1 MTPAS
6 RYLLFSV
13 DTEPDNMWHARQ
25 RHSFTH
31 ENIAGVLSSLPLFR
45 RCGVKPT
52 FFVSYSVAAS
62 DDATRLLI
70 QACRALPCEIGTH
83 FHPCDTP
90 PFLEKKVPATDN
102 ILRVP
107 DGLLEQKF
115 ENLHSIITSRFGR
128 PRSYRSGAWTIDSR
142 IVRLLSRNEYRT
154 DSSVTPGVSWRLIGR
169 PSYLAAPR
177 TGYFLDEKDMS
188 ARGFS
193 GIFEVPVSL
202 WAQKPGLAMLPPLFS
217 SFFTMP
223 LASHRHVPLRN
234 VKALKAL
241 RPVWLR
247 PAFKSL
253 DEMVRISQHLL
264 EETGFL
270 HVMCHSN
277 ELTVGTSPYV
287 TTPQERELFFQRL
300 EAFFRHA
307 IGLGCTPVTLSE
319 YTDIAV
325 KEAAQEA
332 SGGDRPQ
339 HQAVALTSGAGAVDG
354 RSSEADDADE
364 KIVSVSPW
372 AALLEKAKQSQ
383 AVTVARW
390 CVSAA
395 ILVAL
400 VWKIDFYRLYC
411 GISGLD
417 LEAMSLA
424 FVLALVSVLLS
435 AAKLTVILSPYSPR
449 FGVVA
454 RFTFVSVF
462 FNTILPSGV
471 GADAAR
477 LLYINRLVRSK
488 SVAAGAIVFDR
499 LANVSIQLLVV
510 LFSIAFISGDLF
522 IAKQRAAAGAL
533 LAAFAAFLV
542 AMALCFSGQCLSKI
556 KNALLKIIPSR
567 FAPPDTLTTFLRT
580 VLQRKTAL
588 VGIFLTGLLF
598 NCSIIVTVMIVTR
611 AFGGSIN
618 FSEAALVVFV
628 GSIGYLIPVSVGGLG
643 IIEGIYTVM
652 FKAIGKQKEIGLAVS
667 LGMRLT
673 TVLPVIIGGIIFLF
687 DRRTKTAQQQS
698 ETA

>member
-1 MTPAS
+1 MAPSS
-6 RYLLFSV
+6 RFLLFSV

-90 PFLEKKVPATDN
+90 PFLEKNGAATDN
-102 ILRVP
+102 ILLVP
-107 DGLLEQKF
+107 NGLLKQKF
-115 ENLHSIITSRFGR
+115 EKLHSMITSRFGR
-128 PRSYRSGAWTIDSR
+128 PGSYRSGAWTIDSR
-142 IVRLLSRNEYRT
+142 VVRLLSGNEYRT

-193 GIFEVPVSL
+193 GIFEVPVSI
-202 WAQKPGLAMLPPLFS
+202 WPQKPGLAVLPPLFS
-217 SFFTMP
+217 SFLTMP
-223 LASHRHVPLRN
+223 LASHRHMPLRN
-234 VKALKAL
+234 VKALRAL
-241 RPVWLR
+241 RPLWLR

-287 TTPQERELFFQRL
+287 TTPQERQQFFQRL
-300 EAFFRHA
+300 EAFFNHA

-325 KEAAQEA
+325 KEAAREA
-332 SGGDRPQ
+332 GGEDRPR
-339 HQAVALTSGAGAVDG
+339 HPAMALTSDAGAVDG
-354 RSSEADDADE
+354 RLREADDAYV
-364 KIVSVSPW
+364 KHASVSLW

-383 AVTVARW
+383 ASTVARW

-395 ILVAL
+395 ILVVL
-400 VWKIDFYRLYC
+400 VWKVDFYRLYC

-417 LEAMSLA
+417 LEAMSQA
-424 FVLALVSVLLS
+424 FVLALVTVLFS
-435 AAKLTVILSPYSPR
+435 AAKLTVILSPYSMP

-522 IAKQRAAAGAL
+522 IVKQRAAAGAL
-533 LAAFAAFLV
+533 LAVFAAVLI
-542 AMALCFSGQCLSKI
+542 ALAFCFSGRCLSKI

-567 FAPPDTLTTFLRT
+567 FAPPDILTMFFRSL
-580 VLQRKTAL
+580 LKRKIAL
-588 VGIFLTGLLF
+588 AGIFVAGLLF
-598 NCSIIVTVMIVTR
+598 NCSIIATVMVVTK
-611 AFGGSIN
+611 AFGGTIN

-628 GSIGYLIPVSVGGLG
+628 GSIGYLFPVSVGGLG

-652 FKAIGKQKEIGLAVS
+652 FKVLRKQKEIGLAVS
-667 LGMRLT
+667 LGMRVAA
-673 TVLPVIIGGIIFLF
+673 VLPVIIGCLIFMF
-687 DRRTKTAQQQS
+687 DRRAKTAPQQS
-698 ETA
+698 EKA